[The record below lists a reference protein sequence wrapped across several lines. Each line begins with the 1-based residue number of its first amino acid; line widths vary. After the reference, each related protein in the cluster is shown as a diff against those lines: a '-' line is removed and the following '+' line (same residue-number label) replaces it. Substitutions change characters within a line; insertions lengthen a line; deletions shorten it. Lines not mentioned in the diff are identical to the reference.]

1 MIEMKVTSGCGVARR
16 ARRLPVQALAS
27 FVILLLS
34 SCTSGE
40 STDRQASSPTTTFG
54 GGPPWWPALPR
65 GSEGSFT
72 TANMPAPSETTTSA
86 ATARACRVSD
96 LQVTG
101 GASQGAGGTRYTGL
115 GFTNRS
121 STPCTLAGH
130 PKVSFLDR
138 SGRVLGQALPT
149 PLLEKVTVS
158 PGQYATTA
166 LGVASMSL
174 GTCQPVNPATLR
186 IILPAGGVVSV
197 PAGDFA
203 FCPGEAAGVSH
214 FSGPFTD

>member
-1 MIEMKVTSGCGVARR
+1 MKVSTGCGVARR
-16 ARRLPVQALAS
+16 ARRLLVQALAS
-27 FVILLLS
+27 FMMLLLS
-34 SCTSGE
+34 SCTSGG
-40 STDRQASSPTTTFG
+40 STDRQASSSTTRLG

-65 GSEGSFT
+65 GSEGSYTTVPATSGTT
-72 TANMPAPSETTTSA
+72 TAT

-96 LQVTG
+96 LRVTG

-121 STPCTLAGH
+121 SSPCTLAGY

-149 PLLEKVTVS
+149 ELETVTVN
-158 PGQYATTA
+158 PGQYATTE
-166 LGVASMSL
+166 LGVASTSV
-174 GTCQPVNPATLR
+174 GTCQAITPATLR
-186 IILPAGGVVSV
+186 IVLPSGGVLWV

-203 FCPGEAAGVSH
+203 FCPGQNPSVRH